1 MYIIDKPIELKRIG
15 KLYSIKE
22 IALIDGVYYVKTDRE
37 CLSVDEYMLRGLSIS
52 DRTKICKKAHRRLK
66 DRYYI
71 GEDLKLKKIEEFK
84 IIREEDEYKEV
95 EKPQIKGID
104 TSIFDNMSF
113 KEMYVHILQTKEKRV
128 YVYEILA
135 KKFDEEYNTEEKQ
148 RYVFEKLN
156 IYAYERFCEV
166 YKSNQMNEILDEIWK
181 RKTKEEMK
189 NTIYNVDMD
198 LYNTPFKDWSN
209 KYLTELYECRKIS
222 NSEYYVARRMNE
234 IVYIVCS
241 SNLMHMKYK
250 TFESCATIVDFLTY
264 FRKEF
269 KNINISKVLRLTEN
283 EILDLINEY
292 FELQELL
299 V

>member
-1 MYIIDKPIELKRIG
+1 
-15 KLYSIKE
+15 
-22 IALIDGVYYVKTDRE
+22 
-37 CLSVDEYMLRGLSIS
+37 
-52 DRTKICKKAHRRLK
+52 
-66 DRYYI
+66 
-71 GEDLKLKKIEEFK
+71 
-84 IIREEDEYKEV
+84 
-95 EKPQIKGID
+95 
-104 TSIFDNMSF
+104 
-113 KEMYVHILQTKEKRV
+113 
-128 YVYEILA
+128 
-135 KKFDEEYNTEEKQ
+135 
-148 RYVFEKLN
+148 
-156 IYAYERFCEV
+156 
-166 YKSNQMNEILDEIWK
+166 
-181 RKTKEEMK
+181 MK

-198 LYNTPFKDWSN
+198 LYNTPFKEWSN

-269 KNINISKVLRLTEN
+269 KDINISKVLRLTED